1 MEYNIQYIQ
10 TESQLENNSDKRI
23 DKLNLGGTIIE
34 LQILN

>member
-10 TESQLENNSDKRI
+10 TESQLENNPDKRI

-34 LQILN
+34 L